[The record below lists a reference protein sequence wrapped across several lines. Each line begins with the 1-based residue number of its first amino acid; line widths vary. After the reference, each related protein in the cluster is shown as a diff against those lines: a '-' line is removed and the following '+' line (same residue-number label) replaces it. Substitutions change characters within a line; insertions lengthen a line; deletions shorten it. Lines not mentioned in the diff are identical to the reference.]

1 MCIFMELYHKIYKM
15 NPDLTVY
22 LDNPQKLV
30 EHCDEMLSHLTG
42 ARSMD
47 ELHGAKIAV
56 LRDFYSVCSFDI
68 QDADFPEPIGHF
80 DSENEKTALIRK
92 KILLQDTV
100 QYLGSVYKKY
110 HILIYNKNGTLPII
124 QLDNCMIDYNE
135 IYIRAMEDY
144 VDSIINKKRH
154 AIIASFALPSLIE
167 RGLGMNL
174 QNRMLFKSIY
184 RLLNMQELKRPL
196 DDQED
201 KYIKIFLSNKD
212 NNVLF
217 NAKESYV
224 MGKMYALFVSEEVL
238 EPSMDNEMI
247 LTGVGHNKG
256 RRLDRTLGTLIK
268 TDFAKEEI
276 LPEYMEIMENIFGS
290 LNIRNC
296 IMHGLGESFDYL
308 NIGIVAIMFQL
319 LWDVAACEIFND

>member
-1 MCIFMELYHKIYKM
+1 MELYHKIFKM

-22 LDNPQKLV
+22 LDNPEPLV
-30 EHCDEMLSHLTG
+30 ADCDEMLNHLTG

-47 ELHGAKIAV
+47 ELHEEKIAV

-68 QDADFPEPIGHF
+68 KDADFPEPIGHF

-144 VDSIINKKRH
+144 VNSIINKKRH

-184 RLLNMQELKRPL
+184 RLLNLQELKRPL
-196 DDQED
+196 DDEED

-224 MGKMYALFVSEEVL
+224 MGKMYALFVSEGVL

-256 RRLDRTLGTLIK
+256 RRLDRTLGALIK
-268 TDFAKEEI
+268 TDFAKKK
-276 LPEYMEIMENIFGS
+276 LYQNI
-290 LNIRNC
+290 
-296 IMHGLGESFDYL
+296 
-308 NIGIVAIMFQL
+308 
-319 LWDVAACEIFND
+319 

>member
-1 MCIFMELYHKIYKM
+1 MELYHKIFKM

-22 LDNPQKLV
+22 LDNPEPLV
-30 EHCDEMLSHLTG
+30 ADCDEMLNHLTG

-47 ELHGAKIAV
+47 ELHEEKIAV

-68 QDADFPEPIGHF
+68 KDADFPEPIGHF

-100 QYLGSVYKKY
+100 QYLGRVYKKY
-110 HILIYNKNGTLPII
+110 HIFLYNKNGTLPII

-196 DDQED
+196 DDEED

-224 MGKMYALFVSEEVL
+224 MGKMYALFVSEGVL

-256 RRLDRTLGTLIK
+256 RRLDRTLETLIK
-268 TDFAKEEI
+268 TDFAKKEI
-276 LPEYMEIMENIFGS
+276 ISEYMKIIDIIFCK

-296 IMHGLGESFDYL
+296 IMHGLGETFDYL

>member
-1 MCIFMELYHKIYKM
+1 MELYHKIYKM

-100 QYLGSVYKKY
+100 QYLGRVYKKY
-110 HILIYNKNGTLPII
+110 HIFLYNKNGTLPII

-144 VDSIINKKRH
+144 VNSIINKKRH
-154 AIIASFALPSLIE
+154 VIIASFALPSLIE
-167 RGLGMNL
+167 CGLGMNL

-256 RRLDRTLGTLIK
+256 RRLDRTLETLIK
-268 TDFAKEEI
+268 TDFAKKEI
-276 LPEYMEIMENIFGS
+276 ISEYMKIIDIIFCK

-296 IMHGLGESFDYL
+296 IMHGLGETFDYL

>member
-1 MCIFMELYHKIYKM
+1 MELYHKIYKM

-144 VDSIINKKRH
+144 VNSIINKKRH
-154 AIIASFALPSLIE
+154 VIIASFALPSLIE
-167 RGLGMNL
+167 CGLGMNL

-224 MGKMYALFVSEEVL
+224 MYALFVSEGVL

-256 RRLDRTLGTLIK
+256 RRLDRTLETLIK
-268 TDFAKEEI
+268 TDFAKKEI
-276 LPEYMEIMENIFGS
+276 ISEYMKIIDIIFCK

-296 IMHGLGESFDYL
+296 IMHGLGETFDYL

>member
-1 MCIFMELYHKIYKM
+1 MELYHKIYKM

-100 QYLGSVYKKY
+100 QYLGRVYKKY
-110 HILIYNKNGTLPII
+110 HIFLYNKNGTLPII

-144 VDSIINKKRH
+144 VNSIINKKRH

-184 RLLNMQELKRPL
+184 RLLNLQELKRPL
-196 DDQED
+196 DDEED

-256 RRLDRTLGTLIK
+256 RRLDRTLGALIK
-268 TDFAKEEI
+268 TDFAKKK
-276 LPEYMEIMENIFGS
+276 LYQNI
-290 LNIRNC
+290 
-296 IMHGLGESFDYL
+296 
-308 NIGIVAIMFQL
+308 
-319 LWDVAACEIFND
+319 

>member
-1 MCIFMELYHKIYKM
+1 M

-22 LDNPQKLV
+22 LDNPEPLV
-30 EHCDEMLSHLTG
+30 ADCDEMLNHLTG

-47 ELHGAKIAV
+47 ELHEEKIAV

-68 QDADFPEPIGHF
+68 KDADFPEPIGHF

-100 QYLGSVYKKY
+100 QYLGRVYKKY
-110 HILIYNKNGTLPII
+110 HIFLYNKNGTLPII

-184 RLLNMQELKRPL
+184 RLLNLQELKRPL
-196 DDQED
+196 DDEED

-224 MGKMYALFVSEEVL
+224 MGKMYALFVSEGVL

-256 RRLDRTLGTLIK
+256 RRLDRTLETLIK
-268 TDFAKEEI
+268 TDFAKKEI
-276 LPEYMEIMENIFGS
+276 ISEYMKIIDIIFCK

-296 IMHGLGESFDYL
+296 IMHGLGETFDYL

>member
-1 MCIFMELYHKIYKM
+1 MELYHKIFKM

-22 LDNPQKLV
+22 LDNPEPLV
-30 EHCDEMLSHLTG
+30 ADCDEMLNHLTG

-47 ELHGAKIAV
+47 ELHEEKIAV

-68 QDADFPEPIGHF
+68 KDADFPEPIGHF

-154 AIIASFALPSLIE
+154 VIIASFALPSLIE
-167 RGLGMNL
+167 CGLGMNL

-184 RLLNMQELKRPL
+184 RLLNLQELKRPL

-224 MGKMYALFVSEEVL
+224 MGKMYALFVSEGVL

-256 RRLDRTLGTLIK
+256 RRLDRTLGALIK
-268 TDFAKEEI
+268 TDFAKKK
-276 LPEYMEIMENIFGS
+276 LYQNI
-290 LNIRNC
+290 
-296 IMHGLGESFDYL
+296 
-308 NIGIVAIMFQL
+308 
-319 LWDVAACEIFND
+319 

>member
-1 MCIFMELYHKIYKM
+1 MELYHKIFKM

-22 LDNPQKLV
+22 LDNPEQLV
-30 EHCDEMLSHLTG
+30 ADCDEMLNHLTG

-47 ELHGAKIAV
+47 ELHEEKIAV

-68 QDADFPEPIGHF
+68 KDADFPEPIGHF

-100 QYLGSVYKKY
+100 QYLGRVYKKY
-110 HILIYNKNGTLPII
+110 HIFLYNKNGTLPII

-154 AIIASFALPSLIE
+154 VIIASFALPSLIE

-184 RLLNMQELKRPL
+184 RLLNLQELKRPL
-196 DDQED
+196 DDEED

-224 MGKMYALFVSEEVL
+224 MGKMYALFVSEGVL

-256 RRLDRTLGTLIK
+256 RRLDRTLGALIK
-268 TDFAKEEI
+268 TDFAKKK
-276 LPEYMEIMENIFGS
+276 LYQNI
-290 LNIRNC
+290 
-296 IMHGLGESFDYL
+296 
-308 NIGIVAIMFQL
+308 
-319 LWDVAACEIFND
+319 

>member
-1 MCIFMELYHKIYKM
+1 MELYHKIYKM

-47 ELHGAKIAV
+47 ELHEEKIAV

-68 QDADFPEPIGHF
+68 QDADFPELIGHF

-100 QYLGSVYKKY
+100 QYLGSIYKKY
-110 HILIYNKNGTLPII
+110 HILIYNNNGTLPTI

-154 AIIASFALPSLIE
+154 AITASFALPSLIE
-167 RGLGMNL
+167 RGIGMNL

-184 RLLNMQELKRPL
+184 RLLDKQELKRPL
-196 DDQED
+196 DDEED
-201 KYIKIFLSNKD
+201 KYIKILLNNKD
-212 NNVLF
+212 SVLF

-238 EPSMDNEMI
+238 EP
-247 LTGVGHNKG
+247 
-256 RRLDRTLGTLIK
+256 
-268 TDFAKEEI
+268 
-276 LPEYMEIMENIFGS
+276 
-290 LNIRNC
+290 
-296 IMHGLGESFDYL
+296 
-308 NIGIVAIMFQL
+308 
-319 LWDVAACEIFND
+319 

>member
-42 ARSMD
+42 ARSMN

-56 LRDFYSVCSFDI
+56 LKDFYSVCSFDI

-100 QYLGSVYKKY
+100 QYLGRVYKKY
-110 HILIYNKNGTLPII
+110 HIFLYNKNGTLPII

-144 VDSIINKKRH
+144 VNLIINKKRH
-154 AIIASFALPSLIE
+154 VIIASFALPSLIE

-184 RLLNMQELKRPL
+184 RLLNLQELKRPL
-196 DDQED
+196 DDEED

-224 MGKMYALFVSEEVL
+224 MGKMYALFVSEGVL

-256 RRLDRTLGTLIK
+256 RRLDRTLGALIK
-268 TDFAKEEI
+268 TDFAKKE
-276 LPEYMEIMENIFGS
+276 
-290 LNIRNC
+290 
-296 IMHGLGESFDYL
+296 
-308 NIGIVAIMFQL
+308 
-319 LWDVAACEIFND
+319 

>member
-1 MCIFMELYHKIYKM
+1 MELYHKIYKM

-110 HILIYNKNGTLPII
+110 HIFLYNKNGTLPII

-154 AIIASFALPSLIE
+154 VIIASFALPSLIE

-184 RLLNMQELKRPL
+184 RLLNLQELKRPL
-196 DDQED
+196 DDEED

-224 MGKMYALFVSEEVL
+224 MGKMYALFVSEGVL

-256 RRLDRTLGTLIK
+256 RRLDRTLGALIK
-268 TDFAKEEI
+268 TDFAKKK
-276 LPEYMEIMENIFGS
+276 LYQNI
-290 LNIRNC
+290 
-296 IMHGLGESFDYL
+296 
-308 NIGIVAIMFQL
+308 
-319 LWDVAACEIFND
+319 

>member
-1 MCIFMELYHKIYKM
+1 MELYHKIFKM

-22 LDNPQKLV
+22 LDNPEPLV
-30 EHCDEMLSHLTG
+30 ADCDEMLNHLTG

-47 ELHGAKIAV
+47 ELHEEKIAV

-68 QDADFPEPIGHF
+68 KDADFPEPIGHF

-100 QYLGSVYKKY
+100 QYLGRVYKKY
-110 HILIYNKNGTLPII
+110 HIFLYNKNGTLPII

-144 VDSIINKKRH
+144 VNSIINKKRH
-154 AIIASFALPSLIE
+154 VIIASFALPSLIE

-184 RLLNMQELKRPL
+184 RLLNLQELKRPL
-196 DDQED
+196 DDEED

-224 MGKMYALFVSEEVL
+224 MGKMYALFVSEGVL

-256 RRLDRTLGTLIK
+256 RRLDRTLGALIK
-268 TDFAKEEI
+268 TDFAKKEI
-276 LPEYMEIMENIFGS
+276 ISEYMKIIDIIFCK

-296 IMHGLGESFDYL
+296 IMHGLGETFDYL
-308 NIGIVAIMFQL
+308 NNGIVAIMFQL
-319 LWDVAACEIFND
+319 VWDVAACEIFND

>member
-1 MCIFMELYHKIYKM
+1 MELYHKIFKM

-22 LDNPQKLV
+22 LDNPEPLV
-30 EHCDEMLSHLTG
+30 ADCDEMLNHLTG

-47 ELHGAKIAV
+47 ELHEEKIAV

-68 QDADFPEPIGHF
+68 KDADFPEPIGHF

-100 QYLGSVYKKY
+100 QYLGRVYKKY
-110 HILIYNKNGTLPII
+110 HIFLYNKNGTLPII

-144 VDSIINKKRH
+144 VNSIINKKRH
-154 AIIASFALPSLIE
+154 VIIASFALPSLIE

-247 LTGVGHNKG
+247 LTGVGHNKV
-256 RRLDRTLGTLIK
+256 RRLDRTLGALIK
-268 TDFAKEEI
+268 SDFAKKEI
-276 LPEYMEIMENIFGS
+276 LSEYMKIIDIIFCK

-296 IMHGLGESFDYL
+296 IMHGLGETFDYL

-319 LWDVAACEIFND
+319 LWDVAACEIFID

>member
-1 MCIFMELYHKIYKM
+1 MELYHKIFKM

-22 LDNPQKLV
+22 LDNPEPLV
-30 EHCDEMLSHLTG
+30 ADCDEMLNHLTG

-47 ELHGAKIAV
+47 ELHEEKIAV

-68 QDADFPEPIGHF
+68 KDADFPEPIGHF

-100 QYLGSVYKKY
+100 QYLGRVYKKY
-110 HILIYNKNGTLPII
+110 HIFLYNKNGTLPII

-144 VDSIINKKRH
+144 VNSIINKKRH
-154 AIIASFALPSLIE
+154 VIIASFALPSLIE
-167 RGLGMNL
+167 CGLGMNL

-224 MGKMYALFVSEEVL
+224 MGKMYALFVSEGVL

-256 RRLDRTLGTLIK
+256 RRLDRTLETLIK
-268 TDFAKEEI
+268 TDFAKKEI
-276 LPEYMEIMENIFGS
+276 ISEYMKIIDIIFCK

-296 IMHGLGESFDYL
+296 IMHGLGETFDYL

>member
-1 MCIFMELYHKIYKM
+1 MELYHKIFKM

-22 LDNPQKLV
+22 LDNPEQLV
-30 EHCDEMLSHLTG
+30 ADCDEMLNHLTG

-47 ELHGAKIAV
+47 ELHEEKIAV

-68 QDADFPEPIGHF
+68 KDADFPEPIGHF

-100 QYLGSVYKKY
+100 QYLGRVYKKY
-110 HILIYNKNGTLPII
+110 HIFLYNKNGTLPII

-184 RLLNMQELKRPL
+184 RLLNLQELKRPL

-256 RRLDRTLGTLIK
+256 RRLDRTLGALIK
-268 TDFAKEEI
+268 TDFAKKK
-276 LPEYMEIMENIFGS
+276 LYQNI
-290 LNIRNC
+290 
-296 IMHGLGESFDYL
+296 
-308 NIGIVAIMFQL
+308 
-319 LWDVAACEIFND
+319 

>member
-1 MCIFMELYHKIYKM
+1 M

-22 LDNPQKLV
+22 LDNPEPLV
-30 EHCDEMLSHLTG
+30 ADCDEMLNHLTG

-47 ELHGAKIAV
+47 ELHEEKIAV

-68 QDADFPEPIGHF
+68 KDADFPEPIGYF

-100 QYLGSVYKKY
+100 QYLGRVYKKY
-110 HILIYNKNGTLPII
+110 HIFLYNKNGTLPII

-144 VDSIINKKRH
+144 VNSIINKKRH
-154 AIIASFALPSLIE
+154 VIIASFALPSLIE
-167 RGLGMNL
+167 CGLGMNL

-184 RLLNMQELKRPL
+184 RLLNLQELKRPL
-196 DDQED
+196 DDEED

-224 MGKMYALFVSEEVL
+224 MGKMYALFVSEGVL

-256 RRLDRTLGTLIK
+256 RRLDRTLETLIK
-268 TDFAKEEI
+268 TDFAKKEI
-276 LPEYMEIMENIFGS
+276 ISEYMKIIDIIFCK

-296 IMHGLGESFDYL
+296 IMHGLGETFDYL

>member
-1 MCIFMELYHKIYKM
+1 MELYHKIYKM

-100 QYLGSVYKKY
+100 QYLGRVYKKY
-110 HILIYNKNGTLPII
+110 HIFLYNKNGTLPII

-184 RLLNMQELKRPL
+184 RLLNLQELKRPL

-256 RRLDRTLGTLIK
+256 RRLDRTLGALIK
-268 TDFAKEEI
+268 TDFAKKK
-276 LPEYMEIMENIFGS
+276 LYQNI
-290 LNIRNC
+290 
-296 IMHGLGESFDYL
+296 
-308 NIGIVAIMFQL
+308 
-319 LWDVAACEIFND
+319 

>member
-1 MCIFMELYHKIYKM
+1 MELYHKIYKM

-144 VDSIINKKRH
+144 VNSIINKKRH
-154 AIIASFALPSLIE
+154 VIIASFALPSLIE
-167 RGLGMNL
+167 CGLGMNL

-224 MGKMYALFVSEEVL
+224 MGKMYALFVSEGVL

-256 RRLDRTLGTLIK
+256 RRLDRTLGALIK
-268 TDFAKEEI
+268 TDFAKKK
-276 LPEYMEIMENIFGS
+276 LYQNI
-290 LNIRNC
+290 
-296 IMHGLGESFDYL
+296 
-308 NIGIVAIMFQL
+308 
-319 LWDVAACEIFND
+319 

>member
-1 MCIFMELYHKIYKM
+1 MELYHKIFKM

-22 LDNPQKLV
+22 LDNPEPLV
-30 EHCDEMLSHLTG
+30 ADCDEMLNHLTG

-47 ELHGAKIAV
+47 ELHEEKIAV

-68 QDADFPEPIGHF
+68 KDADFPEPIGHF

-100 QYLGSVYKKY
+100 QYLGRVYKKY
-110 HILIYNKNGTLPII
+110 HIFLYNKNGTLPII

-135 IYIRAMEDY
+135 IYIRAMDDY
-144 VDSIINKKRH
+144 VNSIIIKKRH
-154 AIIASFALPSLIE
+154 VIIASFALPSLIE

-184 RLLNMQELKRPL
+184 RLLNLQELKRPL
-196 DDQED
+196 DDEED

-238 EPSMDNEMI
+238 EPSMENEMI

-256 RRLDRTLGTLIK
+256 RRLDRTLGALIK
-268 TDFAKEEI
+268 SDFAKKEI
-276 LPEYMEIMENIFGS
+276 LSEYMKIIDIIFCK

-296 IMHGLGESFDYL
+296 IMHGLGETFDYL

-319 LWDVAACEIFND
+319 LWDVAACEIFID

>member
-1 MCIFMELYHKIYKM
+1 MELYHKIYKM

-22 LDNPQKLV
+22 LDNPDQLV
-30 EHCDEMLSHLTG
+30 EHCDELLSHLTG

-47 ELHGAKIAV
+47 RLHEEKIAV
-56 LRDFYSVCSFDI
+56 IRDFYSVCSFDI
-68 QDADFPEPIGHF
+68 QDADFPELIGHF

-100 QYLGSVYKKY
+100 QYLGSIYKKY
-110 HILIYNKNGTLPII
+110 HILIYNNNGTLPTI

-144 VDSIINKKRH
+144 VYSIINKKRH
-154 AIIASFALPSLIE
+154 AITASFALPSLIE
-167 RGLGMNL
+167 RGIGMNL

-184 RLLNMQELKRPL
+184 RLLDKQELKRPL
-196 DDQED
+196 DDEED
-201 KYIKIFLSNKD
+201 KYIKIFLNNKD
-212 NNVLF
+212 NVLF

-256 RRLDRTLGTLIK
+256 RRLDRTLGALIK
-268 TDFAKEEI
+268 SDFAKKKFCQ
-276 LPEYMEIMENIFGS
+276 NI
-290 LNIRNC
+290 
-296 IMHGLGESFDYL
+296 
-308 NIGIVAIMFQL
+308 
-319 LWDVAACEIFND
+319 

>member
-1 MCIFMELYHKIYKM
+1 MELYHKIYKM

-100 QYLGSVYKKY
+100 QYLGRVYKKY
-110 HILIYNKNGTLPII
+110 HIFLYNKNGTLPII

-144 VDSIINKKRH
+144 VNSIINKKRH
-154 AIIASFALPSLIE
+154 VIIASFALPSLIE
-167 RGLGMNL
+167 CGLGMNL

-184 RLLNMQELKRPL
+184 RLLNLQELKRPL
-196 DDQED
+196 DDEED

-256 RRLDRTLGTLIK
+256 RRLDRTLETLIK
-268 TDFAKEEI
+268 TDFAKKEI
-276 LPEYMEIMENIFGS
+276 ISEYMKIIDIIFCK

-296 IMHGLGESFDYL
+296 IMHGLGETFDYL

>member
-1 MCIFMELYHKIYKM
+1 MELYHKIFKM

-22 LDNPQKLV
+22 LDNPEPLV
-30 EHCDEMLSHLTG
+30 ADCDEMLNHLTG

-47 ELHGAKIAV
+47 ELHEEKIAV

-68 QDADFPEPIGHF
+68 KDADFPEPIGHF

-100 QYLGSVYKKY
+100 QYLGRVYKKY
-110 HILIYNKNGTLPII
+110 HIFLYNKNGTLPII

-144 VDSIINKKRH
+144 VNSIINKKRH
-154 AIIASFALPSLIE
+154 VIIASFALPSLIE
-167 RGLGMNL
+167 CGLGMNL

-184 RLLNMQELKRPL
+184 RLLNLQELKRPL

-224 MGKMYALFVSEEVL
+224 MGKMYALFVSEGVL

-256 RRLDRTLGTLIK
+256 RRLDRTLGALIK
-268 TDFAKEEI
+268 TDFAKKK
-276 LPEYMEIMENIFGS
+276 LYQNI
-290 LNIRNC
+290 
-296 IMHGLGESFDYL
+296 
-308 NIGIVAIMFQL
+308 
-319 LWDVAACEIFND
+319 

>member
-1 MCIFMELYHKIYKM
+1 M
-15 NPDLTVY
+15 
-22 LDNPQKLV
+22 
-30 EHCDEMLSHLTG
+30 
-42 ARSMD
+42 
-47 ELHGAKIAV
+47 
-56 LRDFYSVCSFDI
+56 
-68 QDADFPEPIGHF
+68 
-80 DSENEKTALIRK
+80 
-92 KILLQDTV
+92 
-100 QYLGSVYKKY
+100 KY
-110 HILIYNKNGTLPII
+110 HIFLYNKNGTLPII

-144 VDSIINKKRH
+144 VNSIINKKRH
-154 AIIASFALPSLIE
+154 VIIASFALPSLIE

-256 RRLDRTLGTLIK
+256 RRLDRTLGALIK
-268 TDFAKEEI
+268 SDFAKKEI
-276 LPEYMEIMENIFGS
+276 LSEYMKIIDIIFCK

-296 IMHGLGESFDYL
+296 IMHGLGETFDYL

-319 LWDVAACEIFND
+319 LWDVAACEIFID

>member
-1 MCIFMELYHKIYKM
+1 M

-22 LDNPQKLV
+22 LDNPEPLV
-30 EHCDEMLSHLTG
+30 ADCDEMLNHLTG

-47 ELHGAKIAV
+47 ELHEEKIAV

-68 QDADFPEPIGHF
+68 KDADFPEPIGHF

-100 QYLGSVYKKY
+100 QYLGRVYKKY
-110 HILIYNKNGTLPII
+110 HIFLYNKNGTLPII

-224 MGKMYALFVSEEVL
+224 MYALFVSEGVL

-256 RRLDRTLGTLIK
+256 RRLDRTLETLIK
-268 TDFAKEEI
+268 TDFAKKEI
-276 LPEYMEIMENIFGS
+276 ISEYMKIIDIIFCK

-296 IMHGLGESFDYL
+296 IMHGLGETFDYL

>member
-42 ARSMD
+42 ARSMN

-110 HILIYNKNGTLPII
+110 HILIYNKNDTLPII
-124 QLDNCMIDYNE
+124 QLDNCMINYNE

-144 VDSIINKKRH
+144 VDSIINKNRH
-154 AIIASFALPSLIE
+154 AITASFALPSLIE

-196 DDQED
+196 DDEED

-256 RRLDRTLGTLIK
+256 RRLDRILGTLIK
-268 TDFAKEEI
+268 TDFAKKKQK
-276 LPEYMEIMENIFGS
+276 
-290 LNIRNC
+290 C
-296 IMHGLGESFDYL
+296 QC
-308 NIGIVAIMFQL
+308 FQGFT
-319 LWDVAACEIFND
+319 AF

>member
-1 MCIFMELYHKIYKM
+1 MELYHKIFKM

-22 LDNPQKLV
+22 LDNPEPLV
-30 EHCDEMLSHLTG
+30 ADCDEMLNHLTG

-47 ELHGAKIAV
+47 ELHEEKIAV

-68 QDADFPEPIGHF
+68 KDADFPEPIGHF

-154 AIIASFALPSLIE
+154 VIIASFALPSLIE
-167 RGLGMNL
+167 CGLGMNL

-256 RRLDRTLGTLIK
+256 RRLDRTLETLIK
-268 TDFAKEEI
+268 TDFAKKEI
-276 LPEYMEIMENIFGS
+276 ISEYMKIIDIIFCK

-296 IMHGLGESFDYL
+296 IMHGLGETFDYL

>member
-1 MCIFMELYHKIYKM
+1 M
-15 NPDLTVY
+15 N
-22 LDNPQKLV
+22 
-30 EHCDEMLSHLTG
+30 
-42 ARSMD
+42 

-56 LRDFYSVCSFDI
+56 LKDFYSVCSFDI

-167 RGLGMNL
+167 RRLGMNL

-196 DDQED
+196 DDEED

-268 TDFAKEEI
+268 TDFAKKEI
-276 LPEYMEIMENIFGS
+276 ISEYMKIIDIIFCK

-296 IMHGLGESFDYL
+296 IMHGLGETFYYL

>member
-1 MCIFMELYHKIYKM
+1 MELYHKIYKM

-22 LDNPQKLV
+22 LDNPEPLV
-30 EHCDEMLSHLTG
+30 ADCDEMLNHLTG

-47 ELHGAKIAV
+47 ELHEEKIAV

-224 MGKMYALFVSEEVL
+224 MGKMYALFVSEGVL

-256 RRLDRTLGTLIK
+256 RRLDRTLGALIK
-268 TDFAKEEI
+268 TDFAKKK
-276 LPEYMEIMENIFGS
+276 LYQNI
-290 LNIRNC
+290 
-296 IMHGLGESFDYL
+296 
-308 NIGIVAIMFQL
+308 
-319 LWDVAACEIFND
+319 

>member
-1 MCIFMELYHKIYKM
+1 MELYHKIFKM

-68 QDADFPEPIGHF
+68 KDADFPEPIGHF
-80 DSENEKTALIRK
+80 DSENEITALIRK

-100 QYLGSVYKKY
+100 QYLGRVYKKY
-110 HILIYNKNGTLPII
+110 HIFLYNKNGTLPII

-144 VDSIINKKRH
+144 VNSIINKKRH
-154 AIIASFALPSLIE
+154 VIIASFALPSLIE
-167 RGLGMNL
+167 CGLGMNL

-196 DDQED
+196 DDEED

-256 RRLDRTLGTLIK
+256 RRLDRTLGALIK
-268 TDFAKEEI
+268 TDFAKKK
-276 LPEYMEIMENIFGS
+276 LYQNI
-290 LNIRNC
+290 
-296 IMHGLGESFDYL
+296 
-308 NIGIVAIMFQL
+308 
-319 LWDVAACEIFND
+319 

>member
-1 MCIFMELYHKIYKM
+1 MELYHKIYKM

-22 LDNPQKLV
+22 LDNPEPLV
-30 EHCDEMLSHLTG
+30 ADCDEMLNHLTG

-47 ELHGAKIAV
+47 ELHEEKIAV

-68 QDADFPEPIGHF
+68 KDADFPEPIGHF

-100 QYLGSVYKKY
+100 QYLGRVYKKY
-110 HILIYNKNGTLPII
+110 HIFLYNKNGTLPII

-144 VDSIINKKRH
+144 VNSIINKKRH
-154 AIIASFALPSLIE
+154 VIIASFALPSLIE
-167 RGLGMNL
+167 CGLGMNL

-184 RLLNMQELKRPL
+184 RLLNLQELKRPL
-196 DDQED
+196 DDEED

-256 RRLDRTLGTLIK
+256 RRLDRTLETLIK
-268 TDFAKEEI
+268 TDFAKKEI
-276 LPEYMEIMENIFGS
+276 ISEYMKIIDIIFCK

-296 IMHGLGESFDYL
+296 IMHGLGETFDYL

>member
-1 MCIFMELYHKIYKM
+1 MELYHKIFKM

-22 LDNPQKLV
+22 LDNPEPLV
-30 EHCDEMLSHLTG
+30 ADCDEMLNHLTG

-47 ELHGAKIAV
+47 ELHEEKIAV

-68 QDADFPEPIGHF
+68 KDADFPEPIGHF

-100 QYLGSVYKKY
+100 QYLGRVYKKY
-110 HILIYNKNGTLPII
+110 HIFLYNKNGTLPII

-144 VDSIINKKRH
+144 VNSIINKKRH
-154 AIIASFALPSLIE
+154 VIIASFALPSLIE
-167 RGLGMNL
+167 CGLGMNL

-196 DDQED
+196 DDEED

-256 RRLDRTLGTLIK
+256 RRLDRTLETLIK
-268 TDFAKEEI
+268 TDFAKKEI
-276 LPEYMEIMENIFGS
+276 ISEYMKIIDIIFCK

-296 IMHGLGESFDYL
+296 IMHGLGETFDYL

>member
-1 MCIFMELYHKIYKM
+1 M

-22 LDNPQKLV
+22 LDNPEPLV
-30 EHCDEMLSHLTG
+30 ADCDEMLNHLTG

-47 ELHGAKIAV
+47 ELHEEKIAV

-68 QDADFPEPIGHF
+68 KDADFPEPIGHF

-100 QYLGSVYKKY
+100 QYLGRVYKKY
-110 HILIYNKNGTLPII
+110 HIFLYNKNGTLPII

-144 VDSIINKKRH
+144 VNSIINKKRH
-154 AIIASFALPSLIE
+154 VIIASFALPSLIE

-184 RLLNMQELKRPL
+184 RLLNLQELKRPL
-196 DDQED
+196 DDEED

-224 MGKMYALFVSEEVL
+224 MGKMYALFVSEGVL

-256 RRLDRTLGTLIK
+256 RRLDRTLGALIK
-268 TDFAKEEI
+268 TDFAKKEI
-276 LPEYMEIMENIFGS
+276 ISEYMKIIDIIFCK

-296 IMHGLGESFDYL
+296 IMHGLGETFDYL

>member
-1 MCIFMELYHKIYKM
+1 MELYHKIFKM

-22 LDNPQKLV
+22 LDNPEPLV
-30 EHCDEMLSHLTG
+30 ADCDEMLNHLTG

-47 ELHGAKIAV
+47 ELHEEKIAV

-68 QDADFPEPIGHF
+68 KDADFPEPIGHF

-100 QYLGSVYKKY
+100 QYLGRVYKKY
-110 HILIYNKNGTLPII
+110 HIFLYNKNGTLPII

-256 RRLDRTLGTLIK
+256 RRLDRTLGALIK
-268 TDFAKEEI
+268 TDFAKKK
-276 LPEYMEIMENIFGS
+276 LYQNI
-290 LNIRNC
+290 
-296 IMHGLGESFDYL
+296 
-308 NIGIVAIMFQL
+308 
-319 LWDVAACEIFND
+319 